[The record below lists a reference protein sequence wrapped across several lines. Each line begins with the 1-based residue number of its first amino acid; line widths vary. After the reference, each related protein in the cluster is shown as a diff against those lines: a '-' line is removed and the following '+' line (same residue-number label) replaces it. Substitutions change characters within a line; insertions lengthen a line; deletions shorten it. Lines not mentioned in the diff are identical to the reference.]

1 MARRDWHG
9 SVHIGRYLVKMLPRA
24 CLRVHNGILQL
35 LSQPRTPQMRGMAR
49 KRPSRA
55 LPSKST
61 EKRLDCVILGR
72 PNAGKSVLLN
82 SLIETKLAATN
93 RKRHTTRGEILG
105 VYNRRDTQLA
115 FYDTPGYVF
124 GQDAQSHEMKAL
136 RSISIETARKADVI
150 ILCVDAALHY
160 LNDKQQSTFVEM
172 VKVALHNAKTE
183 MVLVLNKVDLV
194 RPKTKLLETT
204 RQLVSLIN
212 GVKYSEEGKDE
223 AELDT
228 TTFMVS
234 ALHHDGIADVREYLL
249 GIASNKPWVLPRAPR
264 PLLPSSS
271 SVSEDE
277 EEKEGEDSA
286 ENSIGTGGRHQSR
299 KITSIP
305 SSRKNVTNLTLKER
319 VNEIVLENLLS
330 ETHEEIPYIADIRTK
345 SIRSLTEKRIRIDV
359 NIFVDTGAQQRIV
372 VGHQAR
378 TLLAIRQKSVR
389 TLEKIFGQEVI
400 LMLWV
405 KTRMK
410 KSGKVD
416 KNQEYGID
424 EDDDLDGDDDEDEV
438 VLRLG
443 Q

>member
-1 MARRDWHG
+1 M
-9 SVHIGRYLVKMLPRA
+9 
-24 CLRVHNGILQL
+24 
-35 LSQPRTPQMRGMAR
+35 
-49 KRPSRA
+49 
-55 LPSKST
+55 
-61 EKRLDCVILGR
+61 
-72 PNAGKSVLLN
+72 
-82 SLIETKLAATN
+82 
-93 RKRHTTRGEILG
+93 
-105 VYNRRDTQLA
+105 
-115 FYDTPGYVF
+115 
-124 GQDAQSHEMKAL
+124 
-136 RSISIETARKADVI
+136 
-150 ILCVDAALHY
+150 
-160 LNDKQQSTFVEM
+160 
-172 VKVALHNAKTE
+172 ALHNAKTE